1 MKKQLNDYSI
11 AVKLSLILFLIVFTI
26 LGLFTL
32 FASVFTTRS
41 LDEKSLDDLRSKT
54 KLITDMVEVYD
65 SSLRQNAEKLSNIF
79 VSYFPGTFALDPAAV
94 VKIGDT
100 DTPVLKAGGTAL
112 NLNFSLPD
120 RFTGVTGGVATV
132 FAKKGDDFVRIT
144 TSLKKEDGTRAIG
157 TLLDRAHPAYP
168 LLLKG
173 EPYVGKATLFGR
185 EYMTKYVPIKDNG
198 GRIVGSLFIGLDFTE
213 GLKALKSKIKSIKVG
228 ETGYVYVLDAKEGP
242 TYGTLVVHPA
252 QEGKNILAAKD
263 GSGREFIKDILE
275 KKEGVIRYPWINK
288 ELGETSAREKIVVF
302 SFYKNWNWVI
312 GAGSYTN
319 EFHKASTIL
328 RRYLITV
335 SIIAVV
341 VLAALLYSAVIK
353 FVSRPLKDS
362 VAVAQQIAQGDL
374 TVTVADRPKD
384 EIGQLFAAMRNMV
397 NDLKRIVRQT
407 KEASGQVSAAADQ
420 IAEANQSFSQRI
432 TEQAASVEET
442 SATMEE
448 MAASIRHTAEN
459 AREANKLAQGTKTI
473 AESGS
478 VVMNDTIKAMDEI
491 NKSSSKIANI
501 SNVIEEIAFQTNL
514 LALNA
519 AVEAARAGEHG
530 KGFAVVASEIRNL
543 AQRTAQSAKEITGLI
558 EDSTEKTSR
567 GVQLAQELSGKL
579 GEIEVSVKKVV
590 DLMDEVAAAAGE
602 QASGI
607 NQVNTAMVQ
616 IDQAT
621 QQNASFVEEAAAT
634 AEELAAQAKELTDL
648 IAFFKS
654 NDDMTAHRAERRE
667 HSGAA
672 HQWSSKSTLK
682 ASAPESTL
690 PRPAAVTLI
699 YGNGSTAQHKE
710 GKNGFEEF

>member
-1 MKKQLNDYSI
+1 MMRMTIAKKLYI
-11 AVKLSLILFLIVFTI
+11 GIGILVAVLIGLTVFFQTTI
-26 LGLFTL
+26 RSTKADLEMLQKYRELQGLMAPRIIDHL
-32 FASVFTTRS
+32 
-41 LDEKSLDDLRSKT
+41 KW
-54 KLITDMVEVYD
+54 
-65 SSLRQNAEKLSNIF
+65 AENLA
-79 VSYFPGTFALDPAAV
+79 VGTIMFGKD
-94 VKIGDT
+94 
-100 DTPVLKAGGTAL
+100 
-112 NLNFSLPD
+112 
-120 RFTGVTGGVATV
+120 FTGQLDHTQCNLGKWYYDFKPPQEVSEE
-132 FAKKGDDFVRIT
+132 FKKID
-144 TSLKKEDGTRAIG
+144 
-157 TLLDRAHPAYP
+157 
-168 LLLKG
+168 
-173 EPYVGKATLFGR
+173 EPHR
-185 EYMTKYVPIKDNG
+185 
-198 GRIVGSLFIGLDFTE
+198 R
-213 GLKALKSKIKSIKVG
+213 
-228 ETGYVYVLDAKEGP
+228 
-242 TYGTLVVHPA
+242 VHASAP
-252 QEGKNILAAKD
+252 KILAA
-263 GSGREFIKDILE
+263 L
-275 KKEGVIRYPWINK
+275 KEGKLDLAKKIYL
-288 ELGETSAREKIVVF
+288 EET
-302 SFYKNWNWVI
+302 
-312 GAGSYTN
+312 TP
-319 EFHKASTIL
+319 
-328 RRYLITV
+328 
-335 SIIAVV
+335 
-341 VLAALLYSAVIK
+341 ALLMTQEALTEMRNAVKKMVDREVQKAAVKQDRIGHISLGVYVVTIAGVLLVTIF
-353 FVSRPLKDS
+353 FVYKPFRNEITGISDWANK
-362 VAVAQQIAQGDL
+362 VKTGDL
-374 TVTVADRPKD
+374 TQNPDTSTGTEIAALASSLQIMLGRVKD
-384 EIGQLFAAMRNMV
+384 
-397 NDLKRIVRQT
+397 IVRQT

-621 QQNASFVEEAAAT
+621 QQNASFVEEAASA
-634 AEELAAQAKELTDL
+634 AEELAAQAKELMSV
-648 IAFFKS
+648 ISFFKV
-654 NDDMTAHRAERRE
+654 DDTAASQGNGTKGITFAADRHRAPV
-667 HSGAA
+667 
-672 HQWSSKSTLK
+672 L
-682 ASAPESTL
+682 
-690 PRPAAVTLI
+690 PAATPVKALAAKHEVPTI
-699 YGNGSTAQHKE
+699 QGQEGNGN
-710 GKNGFEEF
+710 GGFEEF